1 MFNPFEASNS
11 VNDWES
17 FIVECSICLFY
28 SVIPIFQNL
37 WGQGSW
43 LTFLT
48 GRFKK
53 SGIYIPTF
61 VTDNFQEIQKPWVW
75 EIGLFY
81 HLICH
86 VTNASFKQGVKILLM
101 PKIDK
106 AHKNYLTP
114 EIWGEMYLRDIF
126 CRTSTF
132 QQSSMICIDLTM
144 LELKR
149 NYFLLASC

>member
-1 MFNPFEASNS
+1 MFNPFVASNS
-11 VNDWES
+11 VNDGES
-17 FIVECSICLFY
+17 FILECSICLFY

-61 VTDNFQEIQKPWVW
+61 VTDNYQEVQKLWVW
-75 EIGLFY
+75 EIGLLY
-81 HLICH
+81 CLIGH
-86 VTNASFKQGVKILLM
+86 VTNASFKQGVEILLM

-106 AHKNYLTP
+106 AHKNYLKP
-114 EIWGEMYLRDIF
+114 E
-126 CRTSTF
+126 T
-132 QQSSMICIDLTM
+132 
-144 LELKR
+144 
-149 NYFLLASC
+149 